1 MENTLYL
8 VLSVPPPT
16 VVLRFALALCLLTLY
31 GGALAGCVPYS
42 VGMTPDTVPERQVSP
57 SAVVQIASGR
67 RALEADDRP
76 NTAGKAAFVI
86 GNEARVGLD
95 DRSDIGV
102 RLLGLGSVT
111 ATYKR
116 RLSGR
121 TGTDEGSALLVG
133 AGVVGLTHFH
143 VEASL
148 ITAFPTDGPIVPYG
162 GIRAQHLIPFSE
174 DALSPSPAVGAF
186 GGARFGWSDLSLS
199 PELGVLYSPSPV
211 GQDGDLIYAP
221 SVTVRGDRLMRALG
235 L

>member
-1 MENTLYL
+1 MVRRL
-8 VLSVPPPT
+8 
-16 VVLRFALALCLLTLY
+16 ALALCLITLY
-31 GGALAGCVPYS
+31 AGTQAGCIPYS
-42 VGMTPDTVPERQVSP
+42 VGMTPYTVPERQVSP

-67 RALEADDRP
+67 RALETDDRA

-86 GNEARVGLD
+86 GNEARVGLN

-121 TGTDEGSALLVG
+121 VGTDEGAALIVG
-133 AGVVGLTHFH
+133 GGVIGLTHFH
-143 VEASL
+143 LEATVV
-148 ITAFPTDGPIVPYG
+148 TAYPTEGPVVPYG
-162 GIRAQHLIPFSE
+162 GVRVQHLVPFSE
-174 DALSPSPAVGAF
+174 NAIGLDQPAIGAF
-186 GGARFGWSDLSLS
+186 GGARFGWSDLSIS
-199 PELGVLYSPSPV
+199 PELGVFYSPSPV
-211 GQDGDLIYAP
+211 GQDDDLIYAP